1 MADPFIHR
9 LEQLLPHQHV
19 LVDPDDVAR
28 YERDWTGRWSGRCKC
43 VVRPGS
49 TEQVVAVVEACAR
62 AGIPITPQGGN
73 TGLVGGA
80 VPSEGA
86 VVLSTERLDEVGA
99 VDADTGRVLVGAGAT
114 LAAVTAAAEEAGWTV
129 GVDLASRDSATI
141 GGMVATDAG
150 GSRVVAHGPMR
161 RHVLGLEVVL
171 ADGTVARPWMEGL
184 AKDTGGYD
192 LRQVLVGSE
201 GTLGIITRVLLQ
213 LVTPQPTSASLL
225 LGTDAAGLAGLV
237 AAVQRRTA
245 QSSAQLTACEFMT
258 AASSGL
264 VADVLDLPSPVTTPV
279 ALLVDLAGDVGDE
292 LLADLAGLG
301 QGETV
306 VGLDPPTRE
315 RLWHFREA
323 HTEAVS
329 ALGIPVKL
337 DVAVPLDRLAWFLG
351 SIVAT
356 VATVTPAATCV
367 LFGHA
372 AEGNVHVNVTG
383 TGGPPHDR
391 RVELAAYDLVAE
403 AGGTISAEHGVG
415 RAKVDHLA
423 LTRDEGTLAAMRR
436 LKQALD
442 PEALLNPG
450 VVLPPK
456 GRI

>member
-9 LEQLLPHQHV
+9 LEQLVTHQHV
-19 LVDPDDVAR
+19 LVDADDVAR
-28 YERDWTGRWSGRCKC
+28 YEQDWTGRWSGRCMC

-49 TEQVVAVVEACAR
+49 TEQVVAVVAACAE
-62 AGIPITPQGGN
+62 AGIPITVQGGN

-86 VVLSTERLDEVGA
+86 VVLSTERLDEIGA
-99 VDADTGRVLVGAGAT
+99 VDATTGRVLVGAGAT
-114 LAAVTAAAEEAGWTV
+114 LARVTAAAEEAGWTV

-150 GSRVVAHGPMR
+150 GSRVVTHGPMR

-171 ADGTVARPWMEGL
+171 ADGTVARPWLEGL
-184 AKDTGGYD
+184 PKDNAGYD

-213 LVTPQPTSASLL
+213 LVAPQPTTATLL
-225 LGTDAAGLAGLV
+225 LGTGTDGIAGLI
-237 AAVQRRTA
+237 AAVRQRTA
-245 QSSAQLTACEFMT
+245 SSGARLTACEFMT
-258 AASSGL
+258 ATSGGL
-264 VADVLDLPSPVTTPV
+264 VADVLDLQSPLTTPV
-279 ALLVDLAGDVGDE
+279 ALLIDLAGQVDDD
-292 LLADLAGLG
+292 LLADLAAFG

-306 VGLDPPTRE
+306 VALDAPTRD

-329 ALGIPVKL
+329 VLGVPVKL

-351 SIVAT
+351 SVPAT
-356 VATVTPAATCV
+356 VATVLPAATCV

-372 AEGNVHVNVTG
+372 AEGNVHVNVA
-383 TGGPPHDR
+383 GGDATRHADR
-391 RVELAAYDLVAE
+391 IEQAVYGLVAE

-415 RAKVDHLA
+415 RAKVHHLA
-423 LTRDEGTLAAMRR
+423 LTRDEGTLAAMRL

-442 PEALLNPG
+442 PDTLLNPG

>member
-1 MADPFIHR
+1 MADPFTNR
-9 LEQLLPHQHV
+9 LDQLLAHQHV
-19 LVDPDDVAR
+19 LVEPDEVAR
-28 YERDWTGRWSGRCKC
+28 YEQDWTGRWSGRCLC
-43 VVRPGS
+43 VVRPGT
-49 TEQVVAVVEACAR
+49 TEQVAEVVRACAD
-62 AGIPITPQGGN
+62 AGIPIAVQGGN
-73 TGLVGGA
+73 TGLVGGS
-80 VPSEGA
+80 VPTDGA
-86 VVLSTERLDEVGA
+86 VVLSTERLDEIGE
-99 VDADTGRVLVGAGAT
+99 VDTTTGRVLVGAGAT
-114 LAAVTAAAEEAGWTV
+114 LARVAAAAATADWAV
-129 GVDLASRDSATI
+129 GVDIASRDTATI

-150 GSRVVAHGPMR
+150 GSRVIAHGPMR

-171 ADGTVARPWMEGL
+171 ADGTIARPWLEGL

-213 LVTPQPTSASLL
+213 LVAPQPTAATLL
-225 LGTDAAGLAGLV
+225 LGTDPAGLAGLT
-237 AAVQRRTA
+237 AGAQQRTA
-245 QSSAQLTACEFMT
+245 HSGAQLTACEFMT

-279 ALLVDLAGDVGDE
+279 ALLVDLAGNVTDE

-306 VGLDPPTRE
+306 VGLDPPTRA
-315 RLWHFREA
+315 RLWRFREA

-329 ALGIPVKL
+329 ALGVPVKL
-337 DVAVPLDRLAWFLG
+337 DVAVPLDRLAWFLD
-351 SIVAT
+351 SVVAT
-356 VATVTPAATCV
+356 VATVAPAATCV

-383 TGGPPHDR
+383 VGGPPHDG
-391 RVELAAYDLVAE
+391 RVERAVYGLVAE
-403 AGGTISAEHGVG
+403 AGGTVSAEHGVG

-423 LTRDEGTLAAMRR
+423 LTRDAGTLAAMRR

-442 PEALLNPG
+442 PDALLNPG
-450 VVLPPK
+450 VVLPRK